1 MESITRVFNN
11 VDWVTTIFVV
21 SLFVMVLSKTFFYN
35 KFINFVALPFNNKYI
50 FLHSKK
56 HILFNWFNVLW
67 SVFLWLNAALFI
79 YYLLSI
85 FKFKDTLTPINYL
98 FIFGILSLF
107 VVVKL
112 VLQFINSFIFNA
124 ETAIVHIVF
133 NKISYQNYSGL
144 VLFAAN
150 IFLTYITPYS
160 ELVAYLAVVLF
171 VVVMCIGW
179 VNLLRIHRNF
189 ITINFFY
196 FILYLCAL
204 EISPFVIIGSY
215 LKY

>member
-1 MESITRVFNN
+1 MESIARVFND
-11 VDWVTTIFVV
+11 VDWITAIFVV
-21 SLFVMVLSKTFFYN
+21 SLFVLVLSKTFFYN
-35 KFINFVALPFNNKYI
+35 KFVNFVVLPFNNKYI

-67 SVFLWLNAALFI
+67 GVFLWLNVALFL
-79 YYLLSI
+79 YYVLTI
-85 FKFKDTLTPINYL
+85 FKLGDTLTPIDYL
-98 FIFGILSLF
+98 FVFGIISLF
-107 VVVKL
+107 VIVKL
-112 VLQFINSFIFNA
+112 LLQFVNGFIFNA

-144 VLFAAN
+144 VLFIAN
-150 IFLTYITPYS
+150 IFLTYITPDS
-160 ELVAYLAVVLF
+160 ELVAYLALVLFLVVL
-171 VVVMCIGW
+171 CIGW
-179 VNLLRIHRNF
+179 VNLLRIHRKF

>member
-1 MESITRVFNN
+1 MESIARVFNN
-11 VDWVTTIFVV
+11 IDWITAIFVV
-21 SLFVMVLSKTFFYN
+21 SLFVLVLSKTFFYN
-35 KFINFVALPFNNKYI
+35 KFINFVVLPFNNKYI

-56 HILFNWFNVLW
+56 HILFNWFNALW
-67 SVFLWLNAALFI
+67 SVFLWLNVALFL
-79 YYLLSI
+79 YYLLTI
-85 FKFKDTLTPINYL
+85 FNLGEKLTPVNYL
-98 FIFGILSLF
+98 FIFGVISLF
-107 VVVKL
+107 VIVKL
-112 VLQFINSFIFNA
+112 LLQFINGSIFNA

-144 VLFAAN
+144 VLFLAN
-150 IFLTYITPYS
+150 IFLTYITPNS
-160 ELVAYLAVVLF
+160 ELVAYLALVLF
-171 VVVMCIGW
+171 IVVMCIGW
-179 VNLLRIHRNF
+179 VNLLRIHRKF